1 MIIRK
6 EPIQEPVNPRKRTK
20 QNTITDAEKNCPK
33 KTPPFFLHKVD
44 YEVNTNEKT
53 RVSEDSPGETDDC
66 ERNMER

>member
-1 MIIRK
+1 MI
-6 EPIQEPVNPRKRTK
+6 
-20 QNTITDAEKNCPK
+20 
-33 KTPPFFLHKVD
+33 FLHKVD